1 MINKVL
7 KNWLPK
13 GISEILSNLFSEVNF
28 RMETPE
34 PTLNIKKD
42 NENH

>member
-1 MINKVL
+1 MSDQQSPKKL
-7 KNWLPK
+7 ALPK

-34 PTLNIKKD
+34 PTLNIKKG
-42 NENH
+42 